1 MRHLLVVALAELLRN
16 IKHKMENPVTRTRK
30 IKLKKKKTKQTAAS
44 NSSHNF
50 QNPEEMASEPCRRIF
65 VKLKSPE

>member
-16 IKHKMENPVTRTRK
+16 IKHKMENPVART
-30 IKLKKKKTKQTAAS
+30 LKKIIKKKKNKTKQTAAS

-50 QNPEEMASEPCRRIF
+50 QNPEEMASEP
-65 VKLKSPE
+65 